1 MRKEYKMKWKS
12 SLCHCKCSFWTYISE
27 NGHNGEGM
35 GEMQMEAREFYYTN
49 SLICEEKFSVQI
61 KLLNLRK
68 DEYLIIIKEF
78 YNNLH
83 NGERK

>member
-1 MRKEYKMKWKS
+1 
-12 SLCHCKCSFWTYISE
+12 
-27 NGHNGEGM
+27 
-35 GEMQMEAREFYYTN
+35 MEAREFYYTN
-49 SLICEEKFSVQI
+49 SLICEENFSVQI